1 MTARD
6 VIVQALALSEGATAG
21 PWEARETGGRGGGRV
36 FEPSGH
42 PLPGC
47 FNCGENDAVYEA
59 GDAAFIAAARTLLPA
74 FAKALGDVLA
84 TVEAHGEW
92 ARFESADPGVDS
104 WAIPTHLIQ
113 GAITAALSEVTP

>member
-74 FAKALGDVLA
+74 FAKALGDVLDEMERP
-84 TVEAHGEW
+84 V
-92 ARFESADPGVDS
+92 
-104 WAIPTHLIQ
+104 HLDDTDE
-113 GAITAALSEVTP
+113 GCVPVRRLRAITAALSEVTP